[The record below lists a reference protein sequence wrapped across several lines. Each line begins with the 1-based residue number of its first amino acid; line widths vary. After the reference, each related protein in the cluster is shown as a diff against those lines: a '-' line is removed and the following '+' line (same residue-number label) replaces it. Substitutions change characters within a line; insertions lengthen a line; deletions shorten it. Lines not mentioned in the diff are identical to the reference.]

1 MHRWGSGGVYPNF
14 PDPGLPDWPRA
25 YHGAN
30 YARLQ
35 RVKAR
40 YDPDCFF
47 RFHQAIQPA
56 AAGRPAR

>member
-1 MHRWGSGGVYPNF
+1 VYPNF
-14 PDPGLPDWPRA
+14 PDPDLTNWPRA

-40 YDPDCFF
+40 YDPDAFF
-47 RFHQAIQPA
+47 RFHQAIPPS
-56 AAGRPAR
+56 GP